1 MLKKWL
7 SYILPIT
14 IYEKKSQISKN
25 LEVTWNNGKLV
36 IDSENTNYSYGS
48 LQKVLRKGLFTIG
61 KEQIQNMNSILV
73 LGVAGGSV
81 VKTLMDEFHF
91 EGNITGIE
99 LDDEITLI
107 ANKYF
112 KLNEITNYTPISAD
126 ANEFVKSTTEKFD
139 LIIIDIFQDAT
150 MPDFLFEIEF
160 INNIKKI
167 VNTNGFILFNTM
179 NLDKESINKNKLFV
193 AHFENQHYKVSEF
206 KNIEIYNEL
215 IIVEK
220 DRLVF

>member
-7 SYILPIT
+7 SYILPII

-61 KEQIQNMNSILV
+61 KERIQNMNSILV

-81 VKTLMDEFHF
+81 IKTLMDEFQF
-91 EGNITGIE
+91 KGKITGVEIDE
-99 LDDEITLI
+99 EITAI
-107 ANKYF
+107 ANQYF
-112 KLNEITNYTPISAD
+112 KLNEITNYTPIIAD
-126 ANEFVKSTTEKFD
+126 ANEFVKSTIEKFD

-150 MPDFLFEIEF
+150 MPDFLFEKEF
-160 INNIKKI
+160 IQNIKELLQI
-167 VNTNGFILFNTM
+167 NGFILFNTM
-179 NLDKESINKNKLFV
+179 NLDEKGIDKNKQFI
-193 AHFENQHYKVSEF
+193 AAFEPLNYTIKEF
-206 KNIEIYNEL
+206 KNIEVFNEL
-215 IIVEK
+215 ILVENII
-220 DRLVF
+220 

>member
-61 KEQIQNMNSILV
+61 KERIQNMNSILV

-81 VKTLMDEFHF
+81 IKTLVDEFQF
-91 EGNITGIE
+91 KGKITGVEIDE
-99 LDDEITLI
+99 EITAI
-107 ANKYF
+107 ANQYF
-112 KLNEITNYTPISAD
+112 KLNEITNYTLIIAD
-126 ANEFVKSTTEKFD
+126 ANEFVKSTIEKFD

-150 MPDFLFEIEF
+150 MPDFLFEKEF
-160 INNIKKI
+160 IQNIKELLQI
-167 VNTNGFILFNTM
+167 NGFILFNTM
-179 NLDKESINKNKLFV
+179 NLDEKGIDKNKQFI
-193 AHFENQHYKVSEF
+193 AAFEPLNYTIKEF
-206 KNIEIYNEL
+206 KNIEVFNEL
-215 IIVEK
+215 ILVEK
-220 DRLVF
+220 IS

>member
-48 LQKVLRKGLFTIG
+48 LQKVLRSGLHSIG
-61 KEQIQNMNSILV
+61 NAHISKMNSILV

-81 VKTLMDEFHF
+81 IKTLVDEFQF
-91 EGNITGIE
+91 KGKITGVEI
-99 LDDEITLI
+99 DKEITAI
-107 ANKYF
+107 ANQYF
-112 KLNEITNYTPISAD
+112 KLNETTNYTPIIAD
-126 ANEFVKSTTEKFD
+126 ANEFVKSTTEKFN
-139 LIIIDIFQDAT
+139 LIIIDVFEDAT
-150 MPDFLFEIEF
+150 MPDFLFEKQF
-160 INNIKKI
+160 INNVKQLLQI
-167 VNTNGFILFNTM
+167 NGFILFNTM
-179 NLDKESINKNKLFV
+179 NLDKKGIDKNKQFI
-193 AHFENQHYKVSEF
+193 ATFENSSYIIKEF
-206 KNIEIYNEL
+206 KNIEVFNEL

-220 DRLVF
+220 I

>member
-61 KEQIQNMNSILV
+61 KERIQNMNSILV

-81 VKTLMDEFHF
+81 IKTLVDEFQF
-91 EGNITGIE
+91 KEKITGVEIDEE
-99 LDDEITLI
+99 LTAI
-107 ANKYF
+107 ANQYF
-112 KLNEITNYTPISAD
+112 KLNEITNYTPIIAD

-139 LIIIDIFQDAT
+139 LIIIDIFQDTT
-150 MPDFLFEIEF
+150 MPDFLFEKEF
-160 INNIKKI
+160 IH
-167 VNTNGFILFNTM
+167 NTKQLLQLNGFILFNTM
-179 NLDKESINKNKLFV
+179 NLDEKGIDKNKQFII
-193 AHFENQHYKVSEF
+193 AFETSNYKVREF
-206 KNIEIYNEL
+206 KNIEVYNEL
-215 IIVEK
+215 ILVEK
-220 DRLVF
+220 IS

>member
-61 KEQIQNMNSILV
+61 KERIQNMNSILV

-81 VKTLMDEFHF
+81 IKTLVDEFQF
-91 EGNITGIE
+91 KGKITGVEIDE
-99 LDDEITLI
+99 EITAI
-107 ANKYF
+107 ANQYF
-112 KLNEITNYTPISAD
+112 KLNEITNYTPIIAD
-126 ANEFVKSTTEKFD
+126 ANEFVKSTIEKFD

-150 MPDFLFEIEF
+150 MPDFLFEKEF
-160 INNIKKI
+160 IQNIKELLQI
-167 VNTNGFILFNTM
+167 NGFILFNTM
-179 NLDKESINKNKLFV
+179 NLDEKGIDKNKQFI
-193 AHFENQHYKVSEF
+193 AAFEPLNYTIKEF
-206 KNIEIYNEL
+206 KNIEVFNEL
-215 IIVEK
+215 ILVEK
-220 DRLVF
+220 IT

>member
-61 KEQIQNMNSILV
+61 KERIQNMNSILV

-81 VKTLMDEFHF
+81 IKTLVDEFQF
-91 EGNITGIE
+91 KGKITGVEIDE
-99 LDDEITLI
+99 EITAI
-107 ANKYF
+107 ANQYF
-112 KLNEITNYTPISAD
+112 KLNEITNYTPIIAD
-126 ANEFVKSTTEKFD
+126 ANEFVKSTIEKFD
-139 LIIIDIFQDAT
+139 LIIIDIFHDAT
-150 MPDFLFEIEF
+150 MPDFLFEKEF
-160 INNIKKI
+160 IQNIKELLQI
-167 VNTNGFILFNTM
+167 NGFILFNTM
-179 NLDKESINKNKLFV
+179 NLDEKGIDKNKQFI
-193 AHFENQHYKVSEF
+193 AAFEPLNYTIKEF
-206 KNIEIYNEL
+206 KNIEVYNEL
-215 IIVEK
+215 ILVERI
-220 DRLVF
+220 D

>member
-48 LQKVLRKGLFTIG
+48 LQKVLRNGLYSIG
-61 KEQIQNMNSILV
+61 KERIQNMNSILV

-81 VKTLMDEFHF
+81 IKTLVDEFQF
-91 EGNITGIE
+91 KGKITGVEIDE
-99 LDDEITLI
+99 EITAI
-107 ANKYF
+107 ANQYF
-112 KLNEITNYTPISAD
+112 KLNEITNYTPIFAD
-126 ANEFVKSTTEKFD
+126 ANEFVKSTIEKFN

-150 MPDFLFEIEF
+150 MPNFLFEKEF
-160 INNIKKI
+160 IH
-167 VNTNGFILFNTM
+167 NTKQLLQLNGFILFNTM
-179 NLDKESINKNKLFV
+179 NLDEKGIDKNKQFIV
-193 AHFENQHYKVSEF
+193 AFETSNYKVREF
-206 KNIEIYNEL
+206 KNIEVFNEL
-215 IIVEK
+215 ILVEK
-220 DRLVF
+220 IS

>member
-61 KEQIQNMNSILV
+61 KERIQNMNTVLV

-81 VKTLMDEFHF
+81 IKTLVGEFQF
-91 EGNITGIE
+91 KGKITGVEIDE
-99 LDDEITLI
+99 EITAI
-107 ANKYF
+107 ANQYF
-112 KLNEITNYTPISAD
+112 KLNEITNYTPIIAD

-150 MPDFLFEIEF
+150 MPDFLFEKEF
-160 INNIKKI
+160 IFNIKQLLNSK
-167 VNTNGFILFNTM
+167 GFVLFNTM
-179 NLDKESINKNKLFV
+179 NLNEKGIDKNKQFIN
-193 AHFENQHYKVSEF
+193 AFETSNYTVREY
-206 KNIEIYNEL
+206 KNIEVFNEL
-215 IIVEK
+215 ILVEK
-220 DRLVF
+220 N

>member
-48 LQKVLRKGLFTIG
+48 LQKVLRNGLYSIG
-61 KEQIQNMNSILV
+61 KERIQNMNSILV

-81 VKTLMDEFHF
+81 IKTLVDEFQF
-91 EGNITGIE
+91 KGKITGVEIDE
-99 LDDEITLI
+99 EITTI
-107 ANKYF
+107 ANQYF
-112 KLNEITNYTPISAD
+112 KLNEITNYTPIIAD
-126 ANEFVKSTTEKFD
+126 ANEFVKSTTESFD

-150 MPDFLFEIEF
+150 MPDFLFENEF
-160 INNIKKI
+160 INNTKQLLQI
-167 VNTNGFILFNTM
+167 NGFILFNTM
-179 NLDKESINKNKLFV
+179 NLDEKGIDKNKQFIG
-193 AHFENQHYKVSEF
+193 AFETSSYIIKEF
-206 KNIEIYNEL
+206 KNIEVFNEL
-215 IIVEK
+215 ILVEK
-220 DRLVF
+220 ID

>member
-48 LQKVLRKGLFTIG
+48 LQKVLRNGLYSIG
-61 KEQIQNMNSILV
+61 KERIQNMNSILV

-81 VKTLMDEFHF
+81 IKTLVDEFQF
-91 EGNITGIE
+91 KGKITGVEIDE
-99 LDDEITLI
+99 EITAI
-107 ANKYF
+107 ANQYF
-112 KLNEITNYTPISAD
+112 KLNEITNYTPIIAD
-126 ANEFVKSTTEKFD
+126 ANEFVKSTTENFD

-150 MPDFLFEIEF
+150 MPDFLFKNEF
-160 INNIKKI
+160 INNTKQLLQI
-167 VNTNGFILFNTM
+167 NGFILFNTM
-179 NLDKESINKNKLFV
+179 NLDEKGIDKNKQFIG
-193 AHFENQHYKVSEF
+193 AFETSSYIIKEF
-206 KNIEIYNEL
+206 KNIEVFNEL
-215 IIVEK
+215 ILVEK
-220 DRLVF
+220 ID

>member
-61 KEQIQNMNSILV
+61 KERIQNMNSILI

-81 VKTLMDEFHF
+81 IKTLVDEFQF
-91 EGNITGIE
+91 KGKITGVEIDE
-99 LDDEITLI
+99 EITAI
-107 ANKYF
+107 ANQYF
-112 KLNEITNYTPISAD
+112 KLNEITNYTPIIAD
-126 ANEFVKSTTEKFD
+126 ANEFVKSTTESFD

-150 MPDFLFEIEF
+150 MPDFLFENEF
-160 INNIKKI
+160 INNTKQLLQI
-167 VNTNGFILFNTM
+167 NGFILFNTM
-179 NLDKESINKNKLFV
+179 NLDEKGIDKNKQFIV
-193 AHFENQHYKVSEF
+193 AFETSSYIIKEF
-206 KNIEIYNEL
+206 KNIEVFNEL
-215 IIVEK
+215 ILVEK
-220 DRLVF
+220 I

>member
-48 LQKVLRKGLFTIG
+48 LQKVLRNGLYSIG
-61 KEQIQNMNSILV
+61 KERIQNMNSILV

-81 VKTLMDEFHF
+81 IKTLVDEFQF
-91 EGNITGIE
+91 KGKITGVEIDE
-99 LDDEITLI
+99 EITTI
-107 ANKYF
+107 ANQYF
-112 KLNEITNYTPISAD
+112 KLNEITNYTPIIAD
-126 ANEFVKSTTEKFD
+126 ANEFVKSTTENFD

-150 MPDFLFEIEF
+150 MPDFLFENEF
-160 INNIKKI
+160 INNTKQLLQI
-167 VNTNGFILFNTM
+167 NGFILFNTM
-179 NLDKESINKNKLFV
+179 NLDEKGIDKNKQFIG
-193 AHFENQHYKVSEF
+193 AFETSSYIIKEF
-206 KNIEIYNEL
+206 KNIEVFNEL
-215 IIVEK
+215 ILVEK
-220 DRLVF
+220 ID

>member
-48 LQKVLRKGLFTIG
+48 LQKVLRNGLYSIG
-61 KEQIQNMNSILV
+61 KERIQNMNSILV

-81 VKTLMDEFHF
+81 IKTLVDEFQF
-91 EGNITGIE
+91 KGKITGVEIDE
-99 LDDEITLI
+99 EITAI
-107 ANKYF
+107 ANQYF
-112 KLNEITNYTPISAD
+112 KLNEITNYTPIIAD
-126 ANEFVKSTTEKFD
+126 ANEFVKSTTENFD

-150 MPDFLFEIEF
+150 MPDFLFENEF
-160 INNIKKI
+160 INNTKQLLQI
-167 VNTNGFILFNTM
+167 NGFILFNTM
-179 NLDKESINKNKLFV
+179 NLDEKGIDKNKQFIV
-193 AHFENQHYKVSEF
+193 AFETSSYIIKEF
-206 KNIEIYNEL
+206 KNIEVFNEL
-215 IIVEK
+215 ILVEK
-220 DRLVF
+220 ID

>member
-48 LQKVLRKGLFTIG
+48 LQKVLRNGLHSIG
-61 KEQIQNMNSILV
+61 KVHISKMNSILV

-81 VKTLMDEFHF
+81 IKTLVDEFQF
-91 EGNITGIE
+91 KGKITGVEIDE
-99 LDDEITLI
+99 EITTI
-107 ANKYF
+107 ANQYF
-112 KLNEITNYTPISAD
+112 KLNEITNYTPIIAD
-126 ANEFVKSTTEKFD
+126 ANEFVKNTTEKFD
-139 LIIIDIFQDAT
+139 LVIIDIFQDAT
-150 MPDFLFEIEF
+150 MPDFLFEEEF
-160 INNIKKI
+160 INNIKQLLNSK
-167 VNTNGFILFNTM
+167 GFILFNTM
-179 NLDKESINKNKLFV
+179 NLDEKGIDKNKQFII
-193 AHFENQHYKVSEF
+193 HFEILTYTIKEF
-206 KNIEIYNEL
+206 KNIEVFNEL

-220 DRLVF
+220 IS

>member
-48 LQKVLRKGLFTIG
+48 LQKVLRNGLYTIG
-61 KEQIQNMNSILV
+61 KDKITKMNSILV

-81 VKTLMDEFHF
+81 IKTLVDEFQF
-91 EGNITGIE
+91 KGNITGIE
-99 LDDEITLI
+99 LDDEITSI
-107 ANKYF
+107 ANTYF
-112 KLNEITNYTPISAD
+112 KLNEISNYTPISAD
-126 ANEFVKSTTEKFD
+126 ANEFVKTTIDSYD

-150 MPDFLFEIEF
+150 MPDFLFEDEF
-160 INNIKKI
+160 INNIKKS

-179 NLDKESINKNKLFV
+179 NLDKECINKNKLFV
-193 AHFENQHYKVSEF
+193 AHFEIQHYKVSEF
-206 KNIEIYNEL
+206 KNIEVYNEL
-215 IIVEK
+215 VLVEK
-220 DRLVF
+220 LA

>member
-48 LQKVLRKGLFTIG
+48 LQKVLRNGLYSIG
-61 KEQIQNMNSILV
+61 KERIQNMNSILV

-81 VKTLMDEFHF
+81 IKTLVDEFQF
-91 EGNITGIE
+91 KGKITGVEIDE
-99 LDDEITLI
+99 EITAI
-107 ANKYF
+107 ANQYF
-112 KLNEITNYTPISAD
+112 KLNEITNYTPIIAD
-126 ANEFVKSTTEKFD
+126 ANEFVKSTTENFD

-150 MPDFLFEIEF
+150 MPDFLFENEF
-160 INNIKKI
+160 INNTKQLLQI
-167 VNTNGFILFNTM
+167 NGFILFNTM
-179 NLDKESINKNKLFV
+179 NLDEKGIDKNKQFIV
-193 AHFENQHYKVSEF
+193 AFETSSYIIKEF
-206 KNIEIYNEL
+206 KNIEVFNEL
-215 IIVEK
+215 ILVEK
-220 DRLVF
+220 I

>member
-14 IYEKKSQISKN
+14 IYEKKSQISKS

-61 KEQIQNMNSILV
+61 KERIQNMNSILV

-81 VKTLMDEFHF
+81 IKTLVDEFQF
-91 EGNITGIE
+91 KGKITGVEIDE
-99 LDDEITLI
+99 EITAI
-107 ANKYF
+107 ANQYF
-112 KLNEITNYTPISAD
+112 KLNEITNYTPIIAD
-126 ANEFVKSTTEKFD
+126 ANEFVKSTIEKFD

-150 MPDFLFEIEF
+150 MPDFLFEKEF
-160 INNIKKI
+160 IQNIKELLQI
-167 VNTNGFILFNTM
+167 NGFILFNTM
-179 NLDKESINKNKLFV
+179 NLDEKGIDKNKQFI
-193 AHFENQHYKVSEF
+193 AAFEPLNYTIKEF
-206 KNIEIYNEL
+206 KNIEVYNEL
-215 IIVEK
+215 ILVEK
-220 DRLVF
+220 N